1 MTEIILVRGKRCHR
15 SNLLVNDLQTRAVP
29 FRLVEAESEEGRVLI
44 AQYDLRASPGIIV
57 DGRSVNPFDLIHDCR
72 VDDGAVRHLLLG
84 EEADDGVGRDAEPV
98 SSAGLA
104 AHP

>member
-1 MTEIILVRGKRCHR
+1 MAEITVVRGKHCRR
-15 SNLLVNDLQTRAVP
+15 SNLIVNDLQARAIS
-29 FRLVEAESEEGRVLI
+29 FRLVEAESEEGRALI

-57 DGRSVNPFDLIHDCR
+57 DGHSVNPFDLIHDCQ
-72 VDDGAVRHLLLG
+72 VDDRAVRHLLLG

-98 SSAGLA
+98 PGTGLA